1 VSQTPPPAATGPSA
15 PEPAT
20 SAAVPASAAEAEAR
34 QREAADRLLARAP
47 APEYLEA
54 WARSLTRTLFD
65 AGAKDERA
73 AVLFR
78 LGEDLYA
85 VDATFVREV
94 HRPRRVHRVP
104 GRTNEIFR
112 GLVSLRGELV
122 LCADLHVLLGADRPA
137 RPPSTARVVRV
148 EKDGQGWA
156 FEVDELLDVRR
167 YDAATLAQ
175 PQVTVSKAAV
185 HFTDALLKLTGGG
198 VERHAARLDAERF
211 FAGLARSL
219 T

>member
-1 VSQTPPPAATGPSA
+1 MSDARPP
-15 PEPAT
+15 
-20 SAAVPASAAEAEAR
+20 SAAEPGASPAVAPSPAEVEAR
-34 QREAADRLLARAP
+34 LRAAAERLLAREPEP
-47 APEYLEA
+47 AYLEA
-54 WARSLTRTLFD
+54 WTRSLQRALFD
-65 AGAKDERA
+65 DRAKEERA
-73 AVLFR
+73 AVVFR

-85 VDATFVREV
+85 LDVGHVREV

-104 GRTNEIFR
+104 GRTNEVFR

-122 LCADLHVLLGADRPA
+122 LCADLYVLLGADRPP
-137 RPPSTARVVRV
+137 RPPATARVVCV

-167 YDAATLAQ
+167 YSDASLSQ

-185 HFTDALLKLTGGG
+185 HFTNALLPLSRDGAG
-198 VERHAARLDAERF
+198 RHAARLDADRF

>member
-1 VSQTPPPAATGPSA
+1 MSEPRPPAASA
-15 PEPAT
+15 PAAPA
-20 SAAVPASAAEAEAR
+20 APLSAAEAEAR
-34 QREAADRLLARAP
+34 LRAAADRLLARAP
-47 APEYLEA
+47 APAYLEA
-54 WARSLTRTLFD
+54 WARSLTRALFE
-65 AGAKDERA
+65 GAAKEERA
-73 AVLFR
+73 AVVFR

-85 VDATFVREV
+85 LDVGHVREV

-104 GRTNEIFR
+104 GRTNEVFR

-122 LCADLHVLLGADRPA
+122 LCADLHVLLGADRPP
-137 RPPSTARVVRV
+137 RPPATTRVVRA

-156 FEVDELLDVRR
+156 FDVDELLDVRR
-167 YDAATLAQ
+167 YDAAAVAQ

-185 HFTDALLKLTGGG
+185 HFTDALLPLGGEG
-198 VERHAARLDAERF
+198 VGRHAARLDAARF